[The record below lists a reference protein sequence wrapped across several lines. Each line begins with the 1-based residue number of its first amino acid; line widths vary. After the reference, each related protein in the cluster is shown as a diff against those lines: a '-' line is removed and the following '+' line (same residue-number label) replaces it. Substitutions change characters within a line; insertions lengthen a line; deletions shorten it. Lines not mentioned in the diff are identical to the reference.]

1 MSLLK
6 NTAILGASTLALFAS
21 ACALAVRT
29 EAADPIMIRRTVVK
43 ERVLVR
49 RAEAGAIFSST
60 VLRAA
65 HGYATGQSPGS
76 AAVYG
81 PVPIYT
87 YGYAPDYGY
96 AYRLAPPPLHGI
108 PVCYAEP
115 QLVYNS
121 GGVFVGYGQASRCY

>member
-1 MSLLK
+1 MSLLT
-6 NTAILGASTLALFAS
+6 NTAIVGASALALFAS
-21 ACALAVRT
+21 ACAVPVAT
-29 EAADPIMIRRTVVK
+29 QAADRTVIRETVK
-43 ERVLVR
+43 ERVVLR
-49 RAEAGAIFSST
+49 PGEAGAIFSST